1 MGVIMMHCS
10 VSTVYFDI
18 ESQNW
23 RLRTWYDIN
32 LVWNLSLDL
41 IVNIYYEILQDSSWG
56 LIHQINHQNFKIQTN

>member
-1 MGVIMMHCS
+1 MGVIMIHCS
-10 VSTVYFDI
+10 ISAVYFDI

-41 IVNIYYEILQDSSWG
+41 IVNIYYEILQDFSRG

>member
-10 VSTVYFDI
+10 ISAVYFDI

-41 IVNIYYEILQDSSWG
+41 IVNIYYEILQDFSRG

>member
-10 VSTVYFDI
+10 ISTVYVDI

-41 IVNIYYEILQDSSWG
+41 IVNIYYEIL
-56 LIHQINHQNFKIQTN
+56 